1 MTAAPHGLL
10 EATTAEIEAH
20 VAAAGWDRPPLL
32 FALVRAAQLAADDPA
47 TAERLGL
54 DAASDD
60 ALVPIEQEPLPDGPL
75 DEVLAQIAWP
85 PEVAGCALAQEIMVL
100 PPSAEDEV
108 DGGADGGDGA
118 ADIAAA
124 AAHPERRDA
133 RLVVGVLRESPGTAA
148 ALLRLRGRDG
158 EDDSDLLTG
167 PDLAPNLAEA
177 LHATLA
183 AD

>member
-1 MTAAPHGLL
+1 MTAPQHGLL

-85 PEVAGCALAQEIMVL
+85 AEVAGCALAQEIMVL

-108 DGGADGGDGA
+108 DEAGGA
-118 ADIAAA
+118 ADLAAA
-124 AAHPERRDA
+124 AAHPELRDA

>member
-1 MTAAPHGLL
+1 VTAPQHGLL

-85 PEVAGCALAQEIMVL
+85 AEVAGCALAQEIMVL

-108 DGGADGGDGA
+108 DEAGGA
-118 ADIAAA
+118 ADLAAA

>member
-1 MTAAPHGLL
+1 MTAPPHGLL

-85 PEVAGCALAQEIMVL
+85 AEVAGCALAQEIMVL

-108 DGGADGGDGA
+108 DEAGGA
-118 ADIAAA
+118 ADLAAA

>member
-1 MTAAPHGLL
+1 VVTAPQHGLL

-54 DAASDD
+54 EAASDD

-75 DEVLAQIAWP
+75 DEVLAQIGWP
-85 PEVAGCALAQEIMVL
+85 PEVAGCALVQEIMVL
-100 PPSAEDEV
+100 PPSAEDDV
-108 DGGADGGDGA
+108 DRAADGGDL
-118 ADIAAA
+118 AAA

-133 RLVVGVLRESPGTAA
+133 RLVVGVLRESPGSAA
-148 ALLRLRGRDG
+148 ALLRLRGHDG

>member
-1 MTAAPHGLL
+1 MTAPQHGLL

-85 PEVAGCALAQEIMVL
+85 AEVAGCALAQEIMVL

-108 DGGADGGDGA
+108 DEAGGA
-118 ADIAAA
+118 ADLAAA